1 MTEIELKFDIH
12 VRPDQNVGRTD
23 VENVLYQT
31 HSSPEGR
38 EQLQN
43 SLRNE
48 MDEDENPLTI
58 EKVSL
63 GSLELILKVNSITL
77 EKLEFLD
84 KSDILSN
91 IMTSHLVTKEVLR
104 RLNEVHSV
112 EVTLTATLK
121 VHVTGMSCN
130 KMSQ

>member
-1 MTEIELKFDIH
+1 MTEIELKFDTH

-38 EQLQN
+38 EKLQN

-121 VHVTGMSCN
+121 VHVTGMS
-130 KMSQ
+130 